1 MSLFI
6 EAEKKWKNFLSTKI
20 KDYSSYRNYDY
31 GPQEDNYVSKISPF
45 ISHRV
50 LFEYQIIKDI
60 KLKYKGNVV
69 NKFIEE
75 VYWRI
80 YWKGVLENKP
90 CIWENFINKEV
101 NDYDVHNYEM
111 AINGDTN
118 ISYFNSWVKEL
129 KTYNYL
135 HNHTRMW
142 FASTWIFT
150 LGLPWELGAKFFF
163 KHLYDGDAA
172 SNLLSWRWVAGLQ
185 TKGKRYLFS
194 PENLKKFSNGRFCV
208 KNISNQDILL
218 EDDFEVIFSNNI
230 YQSNMQKSNSNLIM
244 FENDLHENTLKNII
258 SKYKKVFLI
267 DLHSKHRQIEIS
279 NSVSQFKQNLR
290 KEFSLKFSNI
300 EIVSS
305 IDLKDKLKDISSVDL
320 IYPSIGDNYDYIKQ
334 FKENKNLIVKNIVR
348 PEDLYAW
355 KFAKRGFFK
364 FKENIP
370 AINKFI
376 SEPNFIWK

>member
-6 EAEKKWKNFLSTKI
+6 EAEEKWKNFLTTKI
-20 KDYSSYRNYDY
+20 KDYASLRNYDY
-31 GPQEDNYVSKISPF
+31 GPQEINYVSKISPF

-60 KLKYKGNVV
+60 KLKYKSNLV

-90 CIWENFINKEV
+90 CIWENFITKKVDN
-101 NDYDVHNYEM
+101 YDLNNYKM
-111 AINGDTN
+111 AISGETD
-118 ISYFNSWVKEL
+118 IPYFNSWVKEL
-129 KTYNYL
+129 KNYNYL

-142 FASTWIFT
+142 FASTWIFS
-150 LGLPWELGAKFFF
+150 LGLPWELGARFFF
-163 KHLYDGDAA
+163 KYLFDGDAA
-172 SNLLSWRWVAGLQ
+172 SNLLSWRWVGGLQ

-194 PENLKKFSNGRFCV
+194 PQNLKKFSNGRFCV
-208 KNISNQDILL
+208 KNISHQDILL
-218 EDDFEVIFSNNI
+218 EDDFAVIFSDDI
-230 YQSNMQKSNSNLIM
+230 YQSNMQKSSNNLIM
-244 FENDLHENTLKNII
+244 FENDLHKDSLKKII
-258 SKYKKVFLI
+258 LKYQKVFLI
-267 DLHSKHRQIEIS
+267 GLDKKHRKIEIS
-279 NSVSQFKQNLR
+279 DSVSLFKQNLR
-290 KEFSLKFSNI
+290 NEFSLEFPNV
-300 EIVSS
+300 EIISS
-305 IDLKDKLKDISSVDL
+305 VELKDKLKGISSVDL
-320 IYPSIGDNYDYIKQ
+320 IYTSIGDNYDFIKRFQ
-334 FKENKNLIVKNIVR
+334 ENNKLIVKILVR

-376 SEPNFIWK
+376 NEPNLMWK

>member
-6 EAEKKWKNFLSTKI
+6 EAEKKLKNFLSTKI
-20 KDYSSYRNYDY
+20 KDYSSLRNYDY
-31 GPQEDNYVSKISPF
+31 GPQEINYVSKISPF

-60 KLKYKGNVV
+60 KNKYKSNVV

-90 CIWENFINKEV
+90 CIWKNFITKKVDN
-101 NDYDVHNYEM
+101 YDLDSYKKAV
-111 AINGDTN
+111 NGDTN
-118 ISYFNSWVKEL
+118 IPHFNSWVEEL

-142 FASTWIFT
+142 FASTWIFS
-150 LGLPWELGAKFFF
+150 LGLPWELGARLFF
-163 KHLYDGDAA
+163 KYLYDGDAA
-172 SNLLSWRWVAGLQ
+172 SNLLSWRWVGGLQ
-185 TKGKRYLFS
+185 TKGKRYLYS
-194 PENLKKFSNGRFCV
+194 AQNLKKFSNGRFSA

-218 EDDFEVIFSNNI
+218 EDNFEVVSSSDI
-230 YQSNMQKSNSNLIM
+230 YQSNMQKSSNNLIM
-244 FENDLHENTLKNII
+244 FENDLHGNSLKEII
-258 SKYKKVFLI
+258 SKYQKVFLI
-267 DLHSKHRQIEIS
+267 KLDTKNRQIEIS
-279 NSVSQFKQNLR
+279 NSVAKFKQNLMD
-290 KEFSLKFSNI
+290 EFSLKFSNI
-300 EIVSS
+300 EIISS
-305 IDLKDKLKDISSVDL
+305 IELKDKLKGVSSIDL
-320 IYPSIGDNYDYIKQ
+320 IYPSIGDNYDFIKRFQ
-334 FKENKNLIVKNIVR
+334 ENNKLIIKNLVR

-376 SEPNFIWK
+376 NEPNLIWK

>member
-1 MSLFI
+1 MSLFK

-20 KDYSSYRNYDY
+20 KEYGSYRNYDY
-31 GPQEDNYVSKISPF
+31 GPQSNNYVSKISPF

-50 LFEYQIIKDI
+50 LFEYQIIKDVQ
-60 KLKYKGNVV
+60 LKYKGKQV

-90 CIWENFINKEV
+90 CIWENFVNKKV
-101 NDYDVHNYEM
+101 DNYDFNNYKM
-111 AINGDTN
+111 AINGETN
-118 ISYFNSWVKEL
+118 IPYFNSWVKEL
-129 KTYNYL
+129 KTHNYL

-142 FASTWIFT
+142 FASTWIFA

-163 KHLYDGDAA
+163 KYLYDGDAA
-172 SNLLSWRWVAGLQ
+172 SNLLSWRWVGGLQ

-194 PENLKKFSNGRFCV
+194 PQNLNKFSNGRFFAN
-208 KNISNQDILL
+208 NISNKDIVL
-218 EDDFEVIFSNNI
+218 EDDFELIFSNNI
-230 YQSNMQKSNSNLIM
+230 YQSNMKKSSNILIM
-244 FENDLHENTLKNII
+244 FENDLHEDSLKNLIR
-258 SKYKKVFLI
+258 KYEKVFLI
-267 DLHSKHRQIEIS
+267 NLNSKDRQIEIS
-279 NSVSQFKQNLR
+279 DSVAQFKQNLR
-290 KEFSLKFSNI
+290 DEFSLRFSNV
-300 EIVSS
+300 EIISS
-305 IDLKDKLKDISSVDL
+305 LEMKDKLKEITSSDL
-320 IYPSIGDNYDYIKQ
+320 IYPSIGDNYDFIKKFQ
-334 FKENKNLIVKNIVR
+334 LNNKLIVKNLVR

-376 SEPNFIWK
+376 NEPNLIWK

>member
-6 EAEKKWKNFLSTKI
+6 EAEKKWKNFLNTKI
-20 KDYSSYRNYDY
+20 KDYGSRRNYDY
-31 GPQEDNYVSKISPF
+31 GPQEINYVSKISPF

-50 LFEYQIIKDI
+50 LYEYQIIKDI
-60 KLKYKGNVV
+60 KVKYNGNLV

-90 CIWENFINKEV
+90 CIWENFINKELDNYDFNQYKLAV
-101 NDYDVHNYEM
+101 NGETD
-111 AINGDTN
+111 
-118 ISYFNSWVKEL
+118 ISYFNSWVEEL

-163 KHLYDGDAA
+163 KYLYDGDAA
-172 SNLLSWRWVAGLQ
+172 SNLLSWRWVGGLQ
-185 TKGKRYLFS
+185 TKGKRYMFS
-194 PENLKKFSNGRFCV
+194 PQNLKKFSNGRFCV
-208 KNISNQDILL
+208 THITNEDIIL
-218 EDDFEVIFSNNI
+218 EDDFDVIFSNDI
-230 YQSNMQKSNSNLIM
+230 YKSNMNKSSDYLIM
-244 FENDLHENTLKNII
+244 FENDLNENSLKGIV
-258 SKYKKVFLI
+258 SEYQKVFLI
-267 DLHSKHRQIEIS
+267 ELDKKHRMIEIS
-279 NSVSQFKQNLR
+279 DSVAQFKQDLIN
-290 KEFSLKFSNI
+290 EFSLKFANI
-300 EIVSS
+300 EKISS
-305 IDLKDKLKDISSVDL
+305 LELNHKLKGVSSVDL
-320 IYPSIGDNYDYIKQ
+320 IYPSIGDNYDFIKRFQ
-334 FKENKNLIVKNIVR
+334 ERNKLMVKNLVR

-376 SEPNFIWK
+376 SEPNLVWK

>member
-1 MSLFI
+1 MSLFA
-6 EAEKKWKNFLSTKI
+6 EADERWKSFLDKKI
-20 KDYSSYRNYDY
+20 KDYGSKRNYDY
-31 GPQEDNYVSKISPF
+31 GPLQESSVSKISPF

-50 LFEYQIIKDI
+50 LFEYQLIKEI
-60 KLKYKGNVV
+60 KQKFKVHNV

-80 YWKGVLENKP
+80 YWKGCLENKP
-90 CIWENFINKEV
+90 CIWENFIDSDIGDFDKEI
-101 NDYDVHNYEM
+101 YFQ
-111 AINGDTN
+111 ALNGKTN

-142 FASTWIFT
+142 FASTWIFN

-194 PENLKKFSNGRFCV
+194 PQNLKKFSNGRFCV
-208 KNISNQDILL
+208 DNISNKDIYPR
-218 EDDFEVIFSNNI
+218 DDFDLVLFNEI
-230 YQSNMQKSNSNLIM
+230 YQSDFNQSSDFLIM
-244 FENDLHENTLKNII
+244 FDNDLHLDSLKNLI
-258 SKYKKVFLI
+258 KNYKKVFLI
-267 DLHSKHRQIEIS
+267 FLDDDDRIIKIS
-279 NSVSQFKQNLR
+279 DSVRQFKQNLI
-290 KEFSLKFSNI
+290 KEFSKEFENVDL
-300 EIVSS
+300 VSS
-305 IDLKDKLKDISSVDL
+305 KKLINKLQQISSLDL
-320 IYPSIGDNYDYIKQ
+320 LYPSIGENYDFIKQ
-334 FKENKNLIVKNIVR
+334 FQKNNQVSFKKLVR

-355 KFAKRGFFK
+355 KFAKKGFFK

-370 AINKFI
+370 LINKFLYQTKLL
-376 SEPNFIWK
+376 WK